1 MFRRELKE
9 KDPKFSEKKRNRDKI
24 IIDQTHDQKEIIF
37 QALRSIIRASA
48 VDQLCEDPMYFT
60 ESKRIS
66 EDFRKSWNEVKDFFN
81 ETAMFISIGTQRDK
95 FNQYDTNI
103 LKEYVQ
109 KGGTLFITPDPKKK
123 PPNKL
128 AELFGI
134 RFGEKAI
141 HDKKNNRLFR
151 DHIIVRDFQNHPAN
165 KEVESIVF
173 GDHGCYPIYLSQNNG
188 VPIALSSKDS
198 KPPNSIVAA
207 DVPFGEGRVLAVGQA
222 RIFMDDFLGEENNM
236 IWLKNLM
243 DYGLSFDKAM
253 TISPTSEPTVSEGIK
268 SKAKF
273 CTSCGYKLEPDN
285 KFCGNCGQKIN

>member
-1 MFRRELKE
+1 
-9 KDPKFSEKKRNRDKI
+9 
-24 IIDQTHDQKEIIF
+24 
-37 QALRSIIRASA
+37 
-48 VDQLCEDPMYFT
+48 
-60 ESKRIS
+60 
-66 EDFRKSWNEVKDFFN
+66 
-81 ETAMFISIGTQRDK
+81 
-95 FNQYDTNI
+95 
-103 LKEYVQ
+103 
-109 KGGTLFITPDPKKK
+109 
-123 PPNKL
+123 
-128 AELFGI
+128 
-134 RFGEKAI
+134 
-141 HDKKNNRLFR
+141 
-151 DHIIVRDFQNHPAN
+151 
-165 KEVESIVF
+165 
-173 GDHGCYPIYLSQNNG
+173 LSQNNG